1 MHYTAVFIYMQVVIF
16 NKVSDIIGVKSF
28 NGIAFRRRLTYTV
41 FDYSEIF
48 APSVFLAA
56 GYRQRDNRNSRR
68 RKSDRNDR
76 ISYYVKCT

>member
-48 APSVFLAA
+48 APSVSSLPAIDSVTIATAA
-56 GYRQRDNRNSRR
+56 AERATAMTASL
-68 RKSDRNDR
+68 
-76 ISYYVKCT
+76 IM

>member
-1 MHYTAVFIYMQVVIF
+1 MHYTAVFIYMQVIIF

-28 NGIAFRRRLTYTV
+28 NGIAICVYWALFV
-41 FDYSEIF
+41 SEPSQSF
-48 APSVFLAA
+48 APAVFLAA

>member
-1 MHYTAVFIYMQVVIF
+1 MHYTAVFIYMQVIIF

-28 NGIAFRRRLTYTV
+28 NGIAFRRRLAYTV

-48 APSVFLAA
+48 APAVFLAA

-68 RKSDRNDR
+68 RK
-76 ISYYVKCT
+76 